1 MPSRKGRFS
10 PGESGNPTGRP
21 RGSKDKRTALRCLL
35 EPHAPA
41 LVAKVVELA
50 LAGDTTAL
58 RIALDRII
66 PPAKAKDDPIRLPLA
81 GDSLAAKGA
90 AVITAL
96 GAGEIPPDVANTILQ
111 GIAAQ
116 ARIIEFDE
124 LAKRVEELEQ
134 RAESGT

>member
-1 MPSRKGRFS
+1 
-10 PGESGNPTGRP
+10 
-21 RGSKDKRTALRCLL
+21 LRDLL

-58 RIALDRII
+58 RIAVDRII
-66 PPAKAKDDPIRLPLA
+66 PPAKARDELIRLPLA
-81 GDSLAAKGA
+81 QGSLAEKGE
-90 AVITAL
+90 AVIAAL
-96 GAGEIPPDVANTILQ
+96 GEGVIAPDVAGTILQ

-124 LAKRVEELEQ
+124 LEKRIGALEQ
-134 RAESGT
+134 LAQRGA